1 MQAFA
6 YFPALV
12 YREEHPEWVDYTN
25 KVCAKHFEHQAKIHE
40 EHPLPKCFPVLQT
53 QHMAD
58 DPELGYL
65 TGYFRDASLAILRE
79 QGYAVDNYDFYVSGM
94 WGQDIGC
101 FGGHAPHVHK
111 NSLITGLFFLE
122 TPEGGAFP
130 VFHDPRPGKLM
141 CDLDPVPS
149 NDVTPAM
156 SQVFFNNMVPGTFLL
171 FNSWLPHQLMPSSS
185 EQSTKFIHFTL
196 SHTERRNQCST

>member
-6 YFPALV
+6 YFPSIV
-12 YREEHPEWVDYTN
+12 YRDEHPEWVDYTN
-25 KVCAKHFEHQAKIHE
+25 KVCAKYFDEQAKVHE
-40 EHPLPKCFPVLQT
+40 VHPLPKCFPVLQT

-58 DPELGYL
+58 DVELAYI
-65 TGYFRDASLAILRE
+65 TNYFRDASVAILRE
-79 QGYAVDNYDFYVSGM
+79 QGYAVDRYDFHVSGM

-122 TPEGGAFP
+122 TPQGGSYP

-141 CDLDPVPS
+141 SELDTVPS
-149 NDVTPAM
+149 EEVTAATPM
-156 SQVFFNNMVPGTFLL
+156 VHFNNVLPGTFMF
-171 FNSWLPHQLMPSSS
+171 FNSWLPHQLMLSSS
-185 EQSTKFIHFTL
+185 QEPTKFLHLML
-196 SHTERRNQCST
+196 SHTERRFQCST